1 MTSEF
6 RAFIR
11 WSPEQ
16 ECLGLPNVQQSIDPA
31 WFDLDEGGWSVAY
44 RFDVPPS
51 QQGNPS
57 VAFVRFMMPT
67 APHERVLPGATLF
80 LFERATHQYATLTV
94 AELEDSP

>member
-1 MTSEF
+1 MPSEC

-16 ECLGLPNVQQSIDPA
+16 VRHGLPSVRHSIDPA
-31 WFDLDEGGWSVAY
+31 WFDLGEDGWSVAY

-57 VAFVRFMMPT
+57 VAFIRFMMPT
-67 APHERVLPGATLF
+67 APHERLLPGATLL

-94 AELEDSP
+94 AELEEP